1 MAIIL
6 HFLRNNLR
14 LVVYFVNQ
22 KSLSV
27 ALIKMFAFILTTEDH
42 QVFCESLDKI
52 IEIKEIAKLSVNP
65 DEVLMIKVS
74 RNNAPINKYTEY
86 LTTLRDQMKEL
97 FPESRVMVYDDT
109 IDISIVEFK

>member
-1 MAIIL
+1 M
-6 HFLRNNLR
+6 
-14 LVVYFVNQ
+14 
-22 KSLSV
+22 
-27 ALIKMFAFILTTEDH
+27 
-42 QVFCESLDKI
+42 

-74 RNNAPINKYTEY
+74 RNNLPINKYTEY

-109 IDISIVEFK
+109 VDISVVEFKD